1 MRTLELTPAQ
11 LEKIAKAKD
20 KPVDEYWYVIAKF
33 GIYFGWDAVMAILN
47 DDIELELVETLVIA
61 GDKIHAAE
69 VVDSSIASQ
78 AAFASVNSK
87 NPKRTWNK
95 VMKEYVKR
103 AKP

>member
-33 GIYFGWDAVMAILN
+33 GMYFGWDAVLAILQN
-47 DDIELELVETLVIA
+47 DIELELVETLVLA
-61 GDKIHAAE
+61 GDKVKAGD
-69 VVDSSIASQ
+69 VVDSSIAAQ

-87 NPKRTWNK
+87 NPKRTWTK

-103 AKP
+103 AKL